1 MELSREESIAQMR
14 ALLRLWPPPGTAV
27 EVVVCPCFPVLADLK
42 RLVGRRTLMLGAQ
55 DLHYSERGA
64 YTGDVSAAQLV
75 GLVRYV
81 IVGHSERRAGHGET
95 DEMVA
100 GKVALALR
108 HGLRPIVCV
117 GETAEQRE
125 EGRAIEVVRA
135 QVRAAVSKLAGLMVP
150 NAVFAYEP
158 VWAVG
163 AEQPAE
169 LQEMVEMMRLIRR
182 VLTERFRT
190 STAERVRVL
199 YGGSV
204 DEGNVRKLVQAPGI
218 NGVLVGRASTQ
229 APRLWRLI
237 RAVQAAVEEEG

>member
-1 MELSREESIAQMR
+1 MELTREESITQMR
-14 ALLRLWPPPGTAV
+14 ALLRLWPPPGGVV
-27 EVVVCPCFPVLADLK
+27 EVVICPCFPVLAEIK

-55 DLHYSERGA
+55 DLHHCERGA
-64 YTGDVSAAQLV
+64 YTGDVSVGQLT

-108 HGLRPIVCV
+108 HGLRPIICV
-117 GETAEQRE
+117 GETVQQRE
-125 EGRAIEVVRA
+125 EGKAIETVRA
-135 QVRAAVSKLAGLMVP
+135 QVLAAVSKLAGLMMP

-158 VWAVG
+158 VW

-204 DEGNVRKLVQAPGI
+204 DADNVGKLMQAPGI

-229 APRLWRLI
+229 TPRFWRLVK
-237 RAVQAAVEEEG
+237 AVQAAVEEES